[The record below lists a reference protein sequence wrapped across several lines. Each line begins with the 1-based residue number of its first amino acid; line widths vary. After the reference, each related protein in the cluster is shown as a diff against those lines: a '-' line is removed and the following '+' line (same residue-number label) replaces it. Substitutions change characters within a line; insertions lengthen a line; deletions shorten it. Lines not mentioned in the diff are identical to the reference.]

1 MKGLTDK
8 VAIVTGA
15 GRGIGRAVAERFI
28 EEGMRVML
36 ADVNPAEGQRAA
48 KALGPESQVMFHE
61 CDVAERLDVRNLIAA
76 TIDAFGAI
84 DVLANNAAVM
94 GGAEFLE
101 LTEEDFD
108 RVLRVNL
115 KGAFLISQGVARHMV
130 ERVENGAQPG
140 TIVHMSSVNAVFAMT
155 SQVPYTLSKGA
166 LTQLIRVSA
175 VALAPW
181 GIRVN
186 AVGPGSMETD
196 LPPRGSRDTSA
207 MKILMSRTPMG
218 RAGRPQE
225 IASVVAFLASPESS
239 YITGQTVY
247 ADGGRLPLDTVV
259 PVD

>member
-1 MKGLTDK
+1 MRGLNDK

-15 GRGIGRAVAERFI
+15 ARGIGRAVAERMV

-36 ADVNPAEGQRAA
+36 ADVNASEGERVA
-48 KALGPESQVMFHE
+48 KALGPESHVQFTE

-76 TIDAFGAI
+76 TIETFGGV
-84 DVLANNAAVM
+84 DVLANNAAID
-94 GGAEFLE
+94 GGAEFLA

-130 ERVENGAQPG
+130 ERVEDGGAPG

-155 SQVPYTLSKGA
+155 SEVPYSVSKGA
-166 LTQLIRVSA
+166 MTQLIRVSA
-175 VALAPW
+175 LALAPW

-186 AVGPGSMETD
+186 AVGPGTMEGD
-196 LPPRGSRDTSA
+196 LPPRATRDSKAVKT
-207 MKILMSRTPMG
+207 LMSRTPMG
-218 RAGRPQE
+218 RMGRPQE
-225 IASVVAFLASPESS
+225 IAAVVAFLASPESS

-247 ADGGRLPLDTVV
+247 ADGGRLPLNIVV